1 MDESVMALIHD
12 LRNKLTSVQTL
23 IHMHMATDKRFIA
36 EKELDEAILDVN
48 KIWGICLACKK
59 EGEDPK

>member
-1 MDESVMALIHD
+1 MALIHD

-23 IHMHMATDKRFIA
+23 IHMYMSTDKRFSA
-36 EKELDEAILDVN
+36 EKEMDAAILDVN

-59 EGEDPK
+59 EGEDTK